1 MNSQEKKKK
10 NTYKLFSTMSSC
22 DRELECK
29 TEQVG

>member
-1 MNSQEKKKK
+1 MNSQGKK
-10 NTYKLFSTMSSC
+10 NTYKLFSTMSLC